1 MFHLTK
7 SQMMEL
13 FQISRQLDAIHKEV
27 YANVPHSFDP
37 AVEKYHRELIEFKIR
52 LEELCD
58 ETDDKDEKFYVIENL
73 LLVENFLTRAIS
85 DDYGRYTQIALHI
98 DPNHPV
104 FLSRNQA
111 TGLFTFQVFVN
122 MTLIKSIFT

>member
-1 MFHLTK
+1 MFRLTA

-13 FQISRQLDAIHKEV
+13 LHISSELDDIHKEV

-37 AVEKYHRELIEFKIR
+37 AVKKYHRELVEFKIR

-58 ETDDKDEKFYVIENL
+58 ETDDKKDKFLVLEAL
-73 LLVENFLTRAIS
+73 LMAENFLTRAIS
-85 DDYGRYTQIALHI
+85 DDYGRYTKIALHI
-98 DPNHPV
+98 DPKHPV

-111 TGLFTFQVFVN
+111 TSFLHFKFW
-122 MTLIKSIFT
+122 LI